1 MKDHDRLHISPS
13 DKRDLK
19 ILWDEM
25 DRLQYQCK
33 EKLLHNMVREI

>member
-1 MKDHDRLHISPS
+1 MKDYDRLHISPS
-13 DKRDLK
+13 DERDLK